1 MTLHDCV
8 TLPRRSRLRAKS
20 NLRLRGRTH
29 GGTVTFTAYD
39 SKGRETER
47 ATFPSSFQSATTRPA
62 LSNASK
68 VTSTTWHTSFNLPT
82 TVAEPHKITTRSY
95 NAKGMLTGQS
105 WTATTDAT
113 GAAKF
118 TALKTGSTYATGWG
132 YNANSLATS
141 IVTRE
146 TAAGATVA
154 VETGRWTQTVNASG
168 DVTRVTNVTDNSIA
182 GRATEHD
189 VHGQLLA
196 ARTPSGGQILL
207 KYNLRHQLSEYKNEG
222 LTLKFQWTAFGA
234 LQRIDGPGTD
244 VVIYEY
250 DSAQRL
256 VGVRKQLTYASLDES
271 ALRQFARTLRRLV
284 ELPIGTAHAQVVLPP
299 LIPVP
304 PFTPV
309 PRPRT
314 PIPTD
319 PGEVL
324 MPSQPPPDAN
334 RDLARRLGDSI
345 HSVIDRLLCTPECK
359 LLQAEIDGWTGAVRK
374 RYLDM
379 VVDKSKLFCTRP
391 EGKNSWKGH
400 QDKYRG
406 DQTTLRNLIA
416 RARAINCPYNP
427 EADDWAHR
435 QAPICPG

>member
-1 MTLHDCV
+1 
-8 TLPRRSRLRAKS
+8 
-20 NLRLRGRTH
+20 
-29 GGTVTFTAYD
+29 
-39 SKGRETER
+39 
-47 ATFPSSFQSATTRPA
+47 
-62 LSNASK
+62 
-68 VTSTTWHTSFNLPT
+68 
-82 TVAEPHKITTRSY
+82 
-95 NAKGMLTGQS
+95 
-105 WTATTDAT
+105 
-113 GAAKF
+113 
-118 TALKTGSTYATGWG
+118 
-132 YNANSLATS
+132 
-141 IVTRE
+141 
-146 TAAGATVA
+146 VA

-168 DVTRVTNVTDNSIA
+168 DVARVTNVTDNSIA
-182 GRATEHD
+182 GRATEYD

-196 ARTPSGGQILL
+196 AKTPSGGKVLL
-207 KYNLRHQLSEYKNEG
+207 KYNLRHQLSEYKNED

-271 ALRQFARTLRRLV
+271 ALRQFAQTLRRLV

-324 MPSQPPPDAN
+324 MPSQPPPDAS

-345 HSVIDRLLCTPECK
+345 QSVIDRLLCTPECK
-359 LLQAEIDGWTGAVRK
+359 LLQAEIDAWTGAVRK

-379 VVDKSKLFCTRP
+379 VVDKNNLFCTRP

-400 QDKYRG
+400 QDKYSG

-427 EADDWAHR
+427 EADDWANR